1 MRGRPFSGLAG
12 QIEVV
17 YAHIK
22 RGAKYYTLSA
32 HLHTSQMD
40 SPVIKVEYKGNNL
53 RLGHRKDLKRGH
65 SRGFSLTS
73 VHSHQNDHHT
83 PQYKHERSEG
93 SAYQRTRTT
102 SRIQPPPPCT
112 PLDPAGYRSS
122 SKYRDSPRTE
132 RPHEGLA
139 YALRSPAVA
148 PTRGKDSDAKNRR
161 QEAHSSTPA
170 ESVHPTSRRTG
181 SVTTNGGYH
190 EDQSRGRGPEV
201 SHRDPPGVSPRHEDR
216 GRFEADGRS
225 GRSASASASL
235 RNPTSPW
242 YHPPHS
248 KLHVTREPGRLV
260 VVQKI

>member
-1 MRGRPFSGLAG
+1 MRGGPFSGLAG

-22 RGAKYYTLSA
+22 RGAKYYTLST

-73 VHSHQNDHHT
+73 VHSHQDDYHT
-83 PQYKHERSEG
+83 PQYKHDRSEG
-93 SAYQRTRTT
+93 SAHQRTRTT
-102 SRIQPPPPCT
+102 SHTQPPPSCT

-122 SKYRDSPRTE
+122 SKYRDPARTE
-132 RPHEGLA
+132 RPHDGLA
-139 YALRSPAVA
+139 YALRSPTIAS
-148 PTRGKDSDAKNRR
+148 TRGKVSGTKNRR
-161 QEAHSSTPA
+161 QEAHNNTPT
-170 ESVHPTSRRTG
+170 ESVHPAPRHAG

-190 EDQSRGRGPEV
+190 KDQNRGRGREV
-201 SHRDPPGVSPRHEDR
+201 SHRDPPRASPRHEDR
-216 GRFEADGRS
+216 GRSGADGRS
-225 GRSASASASL
+225 RRSASASASL

-242 YHPPHS
+242 YHPPHAS
-248 KLHVTREPGRLV
+248 LM
-260 VVQKI
+260 